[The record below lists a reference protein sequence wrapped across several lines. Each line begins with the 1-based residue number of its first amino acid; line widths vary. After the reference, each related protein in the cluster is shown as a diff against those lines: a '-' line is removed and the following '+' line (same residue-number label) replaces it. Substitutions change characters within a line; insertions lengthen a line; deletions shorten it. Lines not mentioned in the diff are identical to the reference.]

1 MTLSTDLQ
9 EIALAI
15 SIVAPDYAAKLRT
28 LTDVLET
35 REFEYRRMERT
46 LNEIV
51 ENAQIEAELTDR
63 WFRGGTIQ

>member
-15 SIVAPDYAAKLRT
+15 SIVAPDHAAKLRT
-28 LTDVLET
+28 LADVLET
-35 REFEYRRMERT
+35 REFEFRRMERT

-51 ENAQIEAELTDR
+51 ENAQIDAELTDR
-63 WFRGGTIQ
+63 WFRGGTMQ